1 MINEKIF
8 EIEIWLKQRVLINS
22 KISREKLRNM
32 KIFNNINKYLKISIK

>member
-1 MINEKIF
+1 MINEKIL